1 MKHYAII
8 VAGGSGSRMGSAVPK
23 QFLEIG
29 GKPLLVHTLERFA
42 GYSRDVQVILVLP
55 EKDFEYWYQVKVA
68 HQSLI
73 QSFTHSFI
81 ETPGGATRFQSVR
94 NGLAQIAGTE
104 GLVAVHDGVRPFV
117 PVAVIARSFAVAAER
132 GTAVVSVPA
141 KDSIRQVRADGSTAA
156 LDRATIQL
164 VQTPQT
170 FRVEVLKKAFEVPEQ
185 PFFTDDAS
193 VVEYAGYPIHLVEGS
208 YENLKITTPEDLLWA
223 EALLRV

>member
-1 MKHYAII
+1 
-8 VAGGSGSRMGSAVPK
+8 MGSAVPK
-23 QFLEIG
+23 QFLDIG
-29 GKPLLVHTLERFA
+29 GKPLLLHTLERFA
-42 GYSRDVQVILVLP
+42 QYSPDVRIILVLP
-55 EKDFEYWYQVKVA
+55 EKDFAYWHGVKAA
-68 HQSLI
+68 HHSLI
-73 QSFTHSFI
+73 HSFTHSVI

-94 NGLAQIAGTE
+94 NGLACIDGTE

-117 PVAVIARSFAVAAER
+117 PVEVIARSYAVAAAQ

-141 KDSIRQVRADGSTAA
+141 KDSIRQLHADGSNAA

-170 FRVEVLKKAFEVPEQ
+170 FRVEVLKRAFEVPEQ

-193 VVEYAGYPIHLVEGS
+193 VAEYAGYPIHLVEGS

-223 EALLRV
+223 EALLTNRGKS